1 MHTRQISI
9 GSQTL
14 SIETGRLAKQA
25 DGAVIVRS
33 GDTMVLVTACAAAN
47 PREGI
52 DFLPLTVDY
61 REYTYAS
68 GRIPGGFFKREGKP
82 SEKEVLTSRLI
93 DRPIRPLFPSGWRRE
108 TQIIALV
115 LSADTEHDSDVLA
128 ITGSSAALA
137 LSGLPFSRTTAG
149 VRVGMVD
156 GSFVI
161 NPTFEQRRRSRLDLI
176 VAGSRDAIV
185 MVEAGAKEVTE
196 DEMLQALEA
205 AHAAIR
211 DIVAGIDAL
220 ASEAGKEKIQ
230 VQKKEIGPD
239 FYREVEE
246 KVYVPLSEA
255 MRIRGKLENY
265 DRVDQ
270 VLEDLIA
277 GIPDGEVQRRTEAKT
292 IFKQLKGKV
301 MRDEALDRGT
311 RLDGRAFD
319 EIRPIAIEVG
329 VLPRTH
335 GSAVFTR
342 GETQA
347 LVTATLGTAEDQQKI
362 EMVDGEQ
369 WKRFMLHYNF
379 PPFSVGEVAFLRGPG
394 RREIGHGALAERALA
409 PMVPGEEVFPYTIRL
424 VSDILESNG
433 SSSMASVCGG
443 SLAMMDAGV
452 PLKAPVAGV
461 AMGLIMDEE
470 TGKYA
475 VLSDIAGAEDH
486 YGDMD
491 FKVAGTE
498 AGITALQM
506 DIKVSGITT
515 EILRKALEQAR
526 VGRLHILEKMQQTLG
541 VSRSDVSAHAPRI
554 VTIRIPVD
562 KIRDVIG
569 PGGKM
574 IRSII
579 ERTGVKIDVE
589 DDGRVNVA
597 SADEASAQKA
607 IGIIQELTATPE
619 LNKTYMGKV
628 QRITDFGAFVEIMPG
643 LDGLLHVSEIAHYR
657 VKDVRDELKEGEQ
670 MLVKVINIDPS
681 GKIRLSRKV
690 LLDPPEGGVPP
701 SGGGGG
707 PRHEG
712 DRPPREGGRRE
723 GGYRGD
729 RGRPEGGARDQGGS
743 PGRGDEQP
751 AEKN

>member
-1 MHTRQISI
+1 MTTREL
-9 GSQTL
+9 TL
-14 SIETGRLAKQA
+14 SGKTLRFETGKLAKQA
-25 DGAVIVRS
+25 GGSVIVRF
-33 GDTMVLVTACAAAN
+33 GDSVVLVTACRAASA
-47 PREGI
+47 REGI

-82 SEKEVLTSRLI
+82 AEKEVLTSRCI
-93 DRPIRPLFPSGWRRE
+93 DRPIRPLFPSGWRYE

-115 LSADTEHDSDVLA
+115 LSADSENDTDVLA
-128 ITGSSAALA
+128 ITGASAALS
-137 LSGLPFSRTTAG
+137 LSEIPFEKTIAG
-149 VRVGMVD
+149 VRIGLVD
-156 GSFVI
+156 GQYVV
-161 NPTFEQRRRSRLDLI
+161 NPTFEQRKQSKLDFV
-176 VAGSRDAIV
+176 VAGSKDGLV
-185 MVEAGAKEVTE
+185 MVEAGAKEVSE
-196 DEMLQALEA
+196 EQVVEALNA
-205 AHAAIR
+205 AHDAIR
-211 DIVAGIDAL
+211 QIVAAIDAL
-220 ASEAGKEKIQ
+220 AAEAGKAKLK
-230 VQKKEIGPD
+230 VTKKEIGHD

-246 KVYVPLSEA
+246 KVLVPLTEA

-270 VLEDLIA
+270 VLDDLVA
-277 GIPDGEVQRRTEAKT
+277 DLPEGEVQRKVEAKQ
-292 IFKQLKGKV
+292 IFKDLKEKV
-301 MRDEALDRGT
+301 LRDEVLQHGV

-319 EIRPIAIEVG
+319 EVRPIWVETS

-347 LVTATLGTAEDQQKI
+347 LVTCTLGTAEDAQKI
-362 EMVDGEQ
+362 ESFEGET
-369 WKRFMLHYNF
+369 WKSFMLHYNF

-394 RREIGHGALAERALA
+394 RREVGHGALAERALF
-409 PMVPGEEVFPYTIRL
+409 PLIPGEETFPYTVRV

-452 PLKAPVAGV
+452 PLRAPVAGI
-461 AMGLIMDEE
+461 AMGLVMDEK

-491 FKVAGTE
+491 FKVAGTAE
-498 AGITALQM
+498 GITALQM

-515 EILRKALEQAR
+515 EVMRKALEQAR
-526 VGRLHILEKMQQTLG
+526 RGRMHILGKMAEALATPRT
-541 VSRSDVSAHAPRI
+541 SISSFAPRI

-597 SADEASAQKA
+597 SADETSAQKA
-607 IGIIQELTATPE
+607 ISIIQELTATPE
-619 LNKTYMGKV
+619 LNKTYLGKI

-643 LDGLLHVSEIAHYR
+643 TDGLLHVSEIANHR

-670 MLVKVINIDPS
+670 ILVKVINIDPT
-681 GKIRLSRKV
+681 GKIRLSRKA
-690 LLDPPEGGVPP
+690 LLQQEEGAAK
-701 SGGGGG
+701 S
-707 PRHEG
+707 
-712 DRPPREGGRRE
+712 
-723 GGYRGD
+723 
-729 RGRPEGGARDQGGS
+729 
-743 PGRGDEQP
+743 
-751 AEKN
+751 